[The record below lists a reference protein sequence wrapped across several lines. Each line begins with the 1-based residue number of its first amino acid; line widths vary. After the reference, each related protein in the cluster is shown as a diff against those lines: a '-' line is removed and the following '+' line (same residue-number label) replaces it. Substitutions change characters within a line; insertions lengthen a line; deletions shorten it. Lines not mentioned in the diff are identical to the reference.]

1 MKKLCTAAAALS
13 AVVLMAIPAQSQA
26 FFGSFGGGFSF
37 GFGGGG
43 WGGPGWWGPGY
54 GYGGPGYW
62 RGGYWGHP
70 YNRYNRW
77 RHPYFAYRGW
87 GQPYYGYPYFHHLP
101 VVATMPAVPVVTTLR
116 APEVKAK

>member
-1 MKKLCTAAAALS
+1 MKKLCTATAALS

-26 FFGSFGGGFSF
+26 FFGFFGGGFSF

-43 WGGPGWWGPGY
+43 WGGPGY

-62 RGGYWGHP
+62 RRGYWGHP
-70 YNRYNRW
+70 GYRYGRW

-87 GQPYYGYPYFHHLP
+87 GLPYYGYPYFHHLP
-101 VVATMPAVPVVTTLR
+101 VVATMPALPAVTTVR
-116 APEVKAK
+116 APEVRAK